1 MSEKKL
7 TTLLEIINY
16 SSGLL
21 AENKIKDSRLNV
33 ELMFCDILNCDRIKL
48 YLDFE
53 KPLNLDEISKFK
65 VMLKRR
71 MKYEP
76 LQYILGKTNFYGYW
90 INLDNRVLI
99 PRQETEILVGKIL
112 EDILKSQKDNINILE
127 IGTGSGCIAVA
138 LSGELNKKNIKHKI
152 IAIDISEDSIEIAK
166 SNAENNSIPDGNIE
180 FKVNDFLSDNCNE
193 FNFDY
198 VVSNPPYIP
207 AKDLDNLDFE
217 VKNYEPV
224 NALTDGKDGLLF
236 YNKILKLYGERLDET
251 KIYLE
256 IGDGQ
261 KNKIEDLLK
270 SYNIKD
276 YSFFKDYCNID
287 RVLKLIK

>member
-16 SSGLL
+16 SSRLL

-48 YLDFE
+48 YLDFD
-53 KPLNLDEISKFK
+53 KPLNPDEIFKFK

-71 MKYEP
+71 MKFEP
-76 LQYILGKTNFYGYW
+76 LQYILGSTNFYGYK
-90 INLDNRVLI
+90 INLDKRVLI

-112 EDILKSQKDNINILE
+112 EDIMKSQKDNINILE
-127 IGTGSGCIAVA
+127 IGTGSGCIAIA
-138 LSGELNKKNIKHKI
+138 LSGEMDKKNIRHKI
-152 IAIDISEDSIEIAK
+152 IAIDISEDSIEVAR
-166 SNAENNSIPDGNIE
+166 SNAEYNSVPDKNIE
-180 FKVNDFLSDNCNE
+180 FRVNDFLSDNWNE
-193 FNFDY
+193 LNFDY

-207 AKDLDNLDFE
+207 VKDLDNLDFE
-217 VKNYEPV
+217 VKNYEPIT
-224 NALTDGKDGLLF
+224 ALTDGKDGLLF
-236 YNKILKLYGERLDET
+236 YDKIFNLYSRSTNDM
-251 KIYLE
+251 KVYLE

-261 KNKIEDLLK
+261 RNKIEELLK
-270 SYNIKD
+270 RNNIKN

-287 RVLKLIK
+287 RVLKIN

>member
-7 TTLLEIINY
+7 TTLLEIINF
-16 SSGLL
+16 SSKLL
-21 AENKIKDSRLNV
+21 TENKIKDSRLNV

-53 KPLNLDEISKFK
+53 KPLNPDEITRFK

-76 LQYILGKTNFYGYW
+76 LQYILGKTNFYGYQVK
-90 INLDNRVLI
+90 LDHRVLI
-99 PRQETEILVGKIL
+99 PRQETEILVEKIL
-112 EDILKSQKDNINILE
+112 EDILKSNKDNINILE
-127 IGTGSGCIAVA
+127 IGTGSGCIAIA
-138 LSGELNKKNIKHKI
+138 LSGETNKKNVKHKI
-152 IAIDISEDSIEIAK
+152 IAIDISDDSLEIAK
-166 SNAENNSIPDGNIE
+166 TNAECNSILDGNIE
-180 FKVNDFLSDNCNE
+180 FKVNDFLSNSWSE

-207 AKDLDNLDFE
+207 ANDLDNLDFE
-217 VKNYEPV
+217 IKNYEPIM
-224 NALTDGKDGLLF
+224 ALTDGKDGLLF
-236 YNKILKLYGERLDET
+236 YDKIFNLYNRRINNT

-261 KNKIEDLLK
+261 RNKVEDLLK
-270 SYNIKD
+270 NYDIKN
-276 YSFFKDYCNID
+276 YSFFKDYCNI
-287 RVLKLIK
+287 

>member
-16 SSGLL
+16 SSSLL

-53 KPLNLDEISKFK
+53 KPLNPDEISQFK

-90 INLDNRVLI
+90 INLENRVLI
-99 PRQETEILVGKIL
+99 PRQETEILVGKFL
-112 EDILKSQKDNINILE
+112 EDILKSNKDYINILE
-127 IGTGSGCIAVA
+127 IGTGSGCIAIA
-138 LSGELNKKNIKHKI
+138 ISKEMDKKNIKHKI
-152 IAIDISEDSIEIAK
+152 IANDISEDSIEIAR
-166 SNAENNSIPDGNIE
+166 SNAEYNSIPDGNIE
-180 FKVNDFLSDNCNE
+180 FKVNDFLSDNWNE

-207 AKDLDNLDFE
+207 ANDLDNLDIE
-217 VKNYEPV
+217 VKNYEPI

-236 YNKILKLYGERLDET
+236 YDKIFNLYCKRINGT

-261 KNKIEDLLK
+261 RNKVEDLLK

-287 RVLKLIK
+287 RVLKIG